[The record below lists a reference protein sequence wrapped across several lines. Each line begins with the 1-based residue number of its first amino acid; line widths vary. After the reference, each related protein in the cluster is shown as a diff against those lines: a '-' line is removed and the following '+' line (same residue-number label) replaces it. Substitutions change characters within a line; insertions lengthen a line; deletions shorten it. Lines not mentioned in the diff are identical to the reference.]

1 MRSGSSQK
9 FGDVSPIILSS
20 GPASPR
26 LRKGEKEEPLF
37 RLAQLTPLLVIAL
50 ISIPF
55 LAGIAGTLLPAFG
68 YLPALG
74 GSELTLQYFNQ
85 LFAEPGLTR
94 SILLSLWT
102 GFAATI
108 LSVFFSGAILAAG
121 FGTRG
126 WAVLMRFLSPIL
138 SVPHAATAFALAF
151 LIAPSGFISRLISP
165 ELTGWANPPDVL
177 IPNDPYGLS
186 LIFGLLVK
194 EVPFLLLM
202 LIAATGQVDA
212 TRSRNMAGALGYG
225 RLAGFTFVLWPQL
238 YRQIRIAV
246 FAVLAFSASVVDVSM
261 ILGPSTPPP
270 LSVLL
275 VRWMSDPE
283 LTYRFVASAGA
294 LLQLAL
300 VLMLFVVWLG
310 MEKLGGAMEMH
321 ACQSGRRYPSDNI
334 PRTVMLASGWVLTI
348 SVLLGIALLGV
359 WSFAGLWSFPDSW
372 PQSLNLNSW
381 MRALP
386 SIGAPLMATFIVG
399 FAASL
404 IATILCILSLA
415 AERPQAQSF
424 RLMGLTLSLPLIVP
438 QTAFLFGLQIAAL
451 KTNIGYGYGALIF
464 THLIFVL
471 PYVFLSL
478 SHAWQSLD
486 KRYVQMS
493 LALGHS
499 KTETLMRVQLP
510 LLLRPVLTAVA
521 VGFAVSVGLYL
532 PTLLIGAGRLPTI
545 TTEAIALASG
555 GNRRTIG
562 VYAFLQSVIPFIG
575 FALAFAL
582 PAWLFRARAGMRVR

>member
-1 MRSGSSQK
+1 M
-9 FGDVSPIILSS
+9 PH
-20 GPASPR
+20 PATT
-26 LRKGEKEEPLF
+26 EPLF
-37 RLAQLTPLLVIAL
+37 LVARHAPLIIAAL
-50 ISIPF
+50 IAIPV
-55 LAGIAGTLLPAFG
+55 LAGLLGTILPAFG

-74 GSELTLQYFNQ
+74 GTEFTLRYFGE
-85 LFAEPGLTR
+85 LFAEPGILR
-94 SILLSLWT
+94 SIILSFWSGL
-102 GFAATI
+102 AATI

-121 FGTRG
+121 YGTRSWG
-126 WAVLMRFLSPIL
+126 ILMRFLSPIL
-138 SVPHAATAFALAF
+138 SVPHAAAAFALAF
-151 LIAPSGFISRLISP
+151 LIAPSGFISRIISP
-165 ELTGWANPPDVL
+165 ELTGWVNPPDVL

-186 LIFGLLVK
+186 LIAGLVVK

-202 LIAATGQVDA
+202 LIAAIGQVDA
-212 TRSRNMAGALGYG
+212 TRSRNMASALGYG
-225 RLAGFTFVLWPQL
+225 KLSGFTLVLWPQL
-238 YRQIRIAV
+238 YAQIRVAT

-275 VRWMSDPE
+275 VRWMGDPE

-294 LLQLAL
+294 LLQLGL
-300 VLMLFVVWLG
+300 VLALFGLWIG
-310 MEKLGGAMEMH
+310 IEKLGRA
-321 ACQSGRRYPSDNI
+321 ALLRAYQSGRRYASDLA
-334 PRTVMLASGWVLTI
+334 PRMAILTFGWLLTL
-348 SVLLGIALLGV
+348 SVILGIALLGV

-372 PQSLNLNSW
+372 PQSVNFNSW
-381 MRALP
+381 MRAMP
-386 SIGAPLMATFIVG
+386 SIGAPLVATFVIG
-399 FAASL
+399 FSASL
-404 IATILCILSLA
+404 VATLLCILSLA
-415 AERPQAQSF
+415 ADRPQARRF

-451 KTNIGYGYGALIF
+451 KANVGYGYGALIF

-478 SHAWQSLD
+478 NHAWQSLD
-486 KRYVQMS
+486 TRYVHMS
-493 LALGHS
+493 LALGRS
-499 KTETLMRVQLP
+499 QAQTLMAVQLP
-510 LLLRPVLTAVA
+510 LLLRPILTAFA

-532 PTLLIGAGRLPTI
+532 PTLLISAGRLATI

-582 PAWLFRARAGMRVR
+582 PAWLFRHRAGMRVR